1 MKAILIVEDDIYI
14 HNLMKELLEN
24 TYKIYDAY
32 SGTEV
37 LLVLEKVSVDL
48 IILDLMLPGL
58 AGEEL
63 IQKLYDIPILVVS
76 AKSSVEDKVNTLHI
90 GARDYITKPFHNEEF
105 VERVAVQL
113 RATKGNKTLEYRELR
128 LDTKEHFLYVGENP
142 VGLTRVEFS
151 IMKQLLFH
159 TNQILSKSTLLDL
172 IFDDTNDCDENS
184 LKVHISNIRKKIRQ
198 FSNEDYIESVWGI
211 GYKLK

>member
-32 SGTEV
+32 SGTEA

-63 IQKLYDIPILVVS
+63 IQKLNDIPILVVS